1 MEDGNRVSRPRR
13 RAFALSQAG
22 FSAYVWKGAVAGRSL
37 ADRLREGLMPSSKK
51 AQDLEQRLAR
61 TERQLIVL
69 QKVSRLMARKL
80 TLPEALQ
87 AILDVVVEATG
98 GDSCLIYLIDN
109 DELVLCACS
118 PPH

>member
-1 MEDGNRVSRPRR
+1 
-13 RAFALSQAG
+13 
-22 FSAYVWKGAVAGRSL
+22 
-37 ADRLREGLMPSSKK
+37 MPSSKK

-61 TERQLIVL
+61 TDRQLIVL

-87 AILDVVVEATG
+87 AIVDLVSEATG
-98 GDSCLIYLIDN
+98 GDASLIYLIDN

-118 PPH
+118 PPHPAQIGRIRTPGARSRCWPPSGSKLAA